1 MPPPNPP
8 PRKPQAPGVPGARLP
23 RPAVEEGPVLPP
35 RHVERTA
42 LPPDPPSVPEASLK
56 PPKQRGI
63 RYERPSTYARAA
75 VSIVELL
82 SRGGG
87 AGRATILMGA
97 LAGVLYVLPPVIT
110 AAGEQLTATIVA
122 SRQPDLASEVVALR
136 AEVAK
141 AVARLHEVRDQV
153 RSDAQEAKRARDTAE
168 LLVSEAGR
176 RVEQSRD
183 NDRAALLV
191 AFDQIDW
198 LAGVHCLA
206 NGGKGAHDSVHCQA
220 VTRAPDP
227 PGGPRPDQRIAVNE
241 QFALRPERY
250 ERTHRPR

>member
-1 MPPPNPP
+1 M
-8 PRKPQAPGVPGARLP
+8 
-23 RPAVEEGPVLPP
+23 LPP

-63 RYERPSTYARAA
+63 RDERPSSYARAA

-191 AFDQIDW
+191 AFDQID
-198 LAGVHCLA
+198 AVASVTCLL
-206 NGGKGAHDSVHCQA
+206 
-220 VTRAPDP
+220 DP
-227 PGGPRPDQRIAVNE
+227 PLSLPQSLASSYPCGMLSTSPPPRSGGRPVYASFPQRPDGYA
-241 QFALRPERY
+241 
-250 ERTHRPR
+250 RTR